1 MENMGRPT
9 FVYRREMKNLGKSTG
24 TENKKNL
31 FLWLVIIT
39 MAKISLDLLRM
50 NQCCTYVFA
59 IVCTV
64 QLILPIDLFD
74 QIDLVEQQIEIIDQI
89 DRVY

>member
-50 NQCCTYVFA
+50 N
-59 IVCTV
+59 
-64 QLILPIDLFD
+64 
-74 QIDLVEQQIEIIDQI
+74 
-89 DRVY
+89 